1 MRIIAGLLI
10 LWPACAVSAAPVAGQ
25 AGPVIAIDGVRP
37 MGGDLLI
44 VRLLLMNGDETRV
57 ATPPARLDAMFH
69 AAGRDAPV
77 SLLPRERGGVI
88 PPHGWIAADYMVK
101 RPEGMTGD
109 AVLSL
114 GAGREG
120 YAFALAAPSPEPG
133 EAPSRVAQAAPVTAQ
148 ISPVAGRSVL
158 ANLTAYEPTYA
169 AAGGGTDSDLKVQL
183 SFKYQLFGQAGAPE
197 ASWLDGLHLAYT
209 QKIFWDVTA
218 DSQPFRDVSY
228 QPELIWIHN
237 WAPRSNGVR
246 FGVRGGFL
254 HESNGKGGDDSRGYQ
269 YLYVQP
275 QAELPLGDYTLS
287 VGPRLFHYVFGRDN
301 NPDIARYRGHQALEV
316 SIGREDG
323 LMLSTTSRFNISHGK
338 GAVDGEISYPLRNVL
353 GGTPLYLVVQGF
365 TGYGEDLLDYN
376 RHQTRVR
383 VGLGITR

>member
-1 MRIIAGLLI
+1 MRIVAALLL
-10 LWPACAVSAAPVAGQ
+10 LWPAAAWAGAAPAPVMAIESVRQGEGDTLVAH
-25 AGPVIAIDGVRP
+25 V
-37 MGGDLLI
+37 
-44 VRLLLMNGDETRV
+44 LLMNAAADASARAPDRIDATLHAGGKDVPVTLTRREG
-57 ATPPARLDAMFH
+57 ASEIPA
-69 AAGRDAPV
+69 
-77 SLLPRERGGVI
+77 
-88 PPHGWIAADYMVK
+88 HGWIGADYGTA
-101 RPEGMTGD
+101 RPAGVGGD

-120 YAFALAAPSPEPG
+120 YAFALAAPPVVTPT
-133 EAPSRVAQAAPVTAQ
+133 RVAASEPATPQ
-148 ISPVAGRSVL
+148 ISSSAGRSVL

-169 AAGGGTDSDLKVQL
+169 AMGGGTDSDLRVQL
-183 SFKYQLFGQAGAPE
+183 SFKYQLFGQAGEPE
-197 ASWLDGLHLAYT
+197 TSWLDGFHFAYT
-209 QKIFWDVTA
+209 QKIFWDLEA
-218 DSQPFRDVSY
+218 DSVPFHDVSY

-275 QAELPLGDYTLS
+275 QAELPLGGYTLS
-287 VGPRLFHYVFGRDN
+287 VGPRLFHYVFGLDN
-301 NPDIARYRGHQALEV
+301 NTDIARYRGHQALEL

-323 LMLSTTSRFNISHGK
+323 LKLSTTSRFNFSHGK
-338 GAVDGEISYPLRNVL
+338 GAVDGAISYPLRNVL